1 MSTFRWLLSALLLPL
16 AVACT
21 PAGEPAA
28 APEGGGARTFR
39 NADGSVTEIPA
50 PPQRI
55 LSTSV
60 AITGTLLAIDAP
72 VVASGSA
79 ADGTFFG
86 QWREVAAERG
96 VQNVWSAGSVDLE
109 AAYAV
114 RPDLIVVATAGADS
128 AIEQLAELRAIAPTI
143 LLDYGSQT
151 WQALARQL
159 GEATSREA
167 AVEARIAEF
176 DAYVDAARAKIAV
189 PEGET
194 NIISYNGP
202 GAPNPI
208 AQPDGVHG
216 RLLGAL
222 GFRIEAPDPAWHVG
236 TGGPRGDFVWAQYE
250 QLSRLRAQTTFLIW
264 AGDARAQ
271 AFMDDP
277 VLANLPSVRARRVY
291 ALGEDSFRI
300 DYYSATAIVD
310 RIVARFGK

>member
-1 MSTFRWLLSALLLPL
+1 MSLFRWSIRVLLLPL
-16 AVACT
+16 ACACA
-21 PAGEPAA
+21 PAGDPAA
-28 APEGGGARTFR
+28 VPASAARSFQ

-79 ADGTFFG
+79 ADGRFFG

-96 VQNVWSAGSVDLE
+96 VENAWPAGSVDLE
-109 AAYAV
+109 AAYAA

-143 LLDYGSQT
+143 VLDYGSQT
-151 WQALARQL
+151 WQELARQL
-159 GEATSREA
+159 GRATSREA

-176 DAYVDAARAKIAV
+176 DAYVAAARAKIAV
-189 PEGET
+189 PDGEA
-194 NIISYNGP
+194 NIVSYNGP

-208 AQPDGVHG
+208 ARPDGVHG

-250 QLSRLRAQTTFLIW
+250 QLPRLRGKTTFLIW
-264 AGDARAQ
+264 TGDARAQ

-277 VLANLPSVRARRVY
+277 VLANLPSVRARQVY

-300 DYYSATAIVD
+300 DYYSGTGIVD
-310 RIVARFGK
+310 RIVAGLGR